1 MDTTGLQGHVL
12 PVLACQLAVIF
23 ATRLLVSLVATIEVI
38 ISIQIVVQ
46 HVVLLCLAVKYA
58 LHQIYVSNVR

>member
-1 MDTTGLQGHVL
+1 ML

-46 HVVLLCLAVKYA
+46 HVVLLCLTVKYA